1 MTDLGSDLVDET
13 VLSPSSLSWM
23 ALIGTGW
30 ALAKVSQM
38 SAGLTAAAAA
48 HFLKLSSN
56 KVLVTE
62 ALTFSSSDRRVVNW
76 SVSNADLKESAILG
90 FIRPSPGET
99 AAASGILR
107 NGLDAAKSGAKGS
120 WGMSCFM
127 ALSIC
132 SGLARSEGFGKDD
145 MAAIREGFIRRG
157 LVAADRAMAAR
168 RGDEDAICWPRPEAP
183 VRTG

>member
-13 VLSPSSLSWM
+13 VLSPSSLSRM
-23 ALIGTGW
+23 AFIGTGW

-90 FIRPSPGET
+90 FIRPSP
-99 AAASGILR
+99 
-107 NGLDAAKSGAKGS
+107 
-120 WGMSCFM
+120 
-127 ALSIC
+127 
-132 SGLARSEGFGKDD
+132 
-145 MAAIREGFIRRG
+145 
-157 LVAADRAMAAR
+157 
-168 RGDEDAICWPRPEAP
+168 
-183 VRTG
+183 